1 MDPRKEINEP
11 IDVGSRLR
19 RLRKERDLSIRSLAR
34 SSGLSANAIS
44 VIERGLSSP
53 SISTLHKITES
64 LGIPITSI
72 FIHEGEREDIV
83 FRRSTERAG
92 VDLPCGM
99 WEGMGGEQFSGQVE
113 PFILTLKPDSD
124 SGPHPITHTGHEFV
138 LCLEGSFLYS
148 VDNVPFKMEAGDSL
162 LFMSELPHH
171 WSNPGSDP
179 ARILLLISGFETGER
194 PGEQHLLTSKLSG
207 QDPG

>member
-1 MDPRKEINEP
+1 MDPMSKLNEP

-19 RLRKERDLSIRSLAR
+19 KLRKERDLSIRALAR
-34 SSGLSANAIS
+34 ASGLSANAIS

-83 FRRSTERAG
+83 FRSSKERAG
-92 VDLPCGM
+92 VDLPCGL

-113 PFILTLKPDSD
+113 PFILTLKPGSD

-138 LCLEGSFLYS
+138 LCLEGSLLYS
-148 VDNVPFKMEAGDSL
+148 VDSIPFKMNQGDSL
-162 LFMSELPHH
+162 LFMSHLPHR
-171 WSNPGSDP
+171 WSNASDSVVQ
-179 ARILLLISGFETGER
+179 ILLLISGFETGER
-194 PGEQHLLTSKLSG
+194 PGEQHLLTSKLSD
-207 QDPG
+207 QPD